1 VFAKYNESITSR
13 CIGTINIS
21 YKNDNTGKTARI
33 TKEIVIDK
41 HSNHKYGGWEI
52 GPSNNVQIRRCS
64 VCGYAETNIIH
75 SPTLPPTST
84 QSPTP
89 TPVPTPSPTPVPTP
103 DANNHAFV
111 AKTTWNMNSVN
122 HWHACNYPGCNM
134 DAHYDLSNMPN
145 EARFS
150 THKYGGWE
158 NGPSNDTQVRRCAVC
173 GYTESQE
180 IFSVS
185 INPQACTIREGNT
198 QILTVNVRGYGNDKV
213 TKTFSTS
220 NTSIAT
226 VNRNGI
232 VTARSYGTAEITV
245 RGQVNGTGKVK
256 TAKCVINVE
265 CAHRRT
271 EKYYIEESD
280 TKHREVRRCLSCST
294 IIEPSEPLLRDHTWS
309 GRWVV
314 RDIDANEYTH
324 VCTKCGAFGGGTRIG
339 YIEGSTTKHAYC
351 PSTEWQFNK
360 EYHWLACVYPN
371 CNMTSHKTI
380 GNLPENAV
388 CKKHAFNGSG
398 ADQNICS
405 ECGKTRQE
413 VDNYGRV
420 EPKPTPCIHNYIE
433 VIYKYEPNPI
443 TPVDQPT
450 SEGHYVEYKCE
461 YCKQSDPDRPK
472 ARIPHSLLRHFV
484 DTENIDK
491 HICDVCNW
499 ESECQYDE
507 DNIEYTLTAT
517 CLNAGYL
524 FGYKKCSNCENK
536 IEVYRHEEPAL
547 EHTSDRRSVNK
558 SFHAY
563 NGTYWVSEIASK
575 SCRYS
580 SDIESNG
587 ILKTDE
593 EGRPNSNGVLYHSAD
608 DTSREDQWVHYS
620 INWCY
625 RCGGT
630 YRSEYVACE
639 NSIEYYAIKNATHKR
654 HCKVCDRKGE
664 ERHQSSGANYVK
676 MVGDYSAAT
685 RVGNVSFTAEEIAPY
700 CKTELPARSDQ
711 SGNDLKKGLHA
722 VINMCR
728 KCGQYF
734 IDRSENHSWAVYE
747 HKFTQ
752 VGDYQ
757 HKFKWVCAICNYLSD
772 EIIEDCYSYRTTTE
786 PVEDWDTCYD
796 EEFCYCICERDLG
809 LHEFWVD

>member
-1 VFAKYNESITSR
+1 MIMPAKTIFFGGLMKRKTLLYISLISIIVILLCSYVFAINTSGAKIVKNSTIKTVTTVKPVTKTTPKPTVRVTQKATVKPTSKVTPRPTVKSTPRATAVPQKQTTKPMVLPDSSPTPTYTYECITDPGGSSTSSKIYGEQGDVIHVRVERTDGSNNKTSVTILVSASENHGLLQVVNNNVFAKYNESITSR

-75 SPTLPPTST
+75 SPPLPPTST

-339 YIEGSTTKHAYC
+339 YIEGSTTEHPYC
-351 PSTEWQFNK
+351 ASREWSYNK
-360 EYHWLACVYPN
+360 EFHWYKCVYPN

-380 GNLPENAV
+380 GNLPSDAG
-388 CKKHAFNGSG
+388 CKKHAFSGSG

-405 ECGKTRQE
+405 VCGKTKQ
-413 VDNYGRV
+413 DLGI
-420 EPKPTPCIHNYIE
+420 EPTPTPCVHNYIE
-433 VIYKYEPNPI
+433 FIYTYDPNPI
-443 TPVDQPT
+443 STVDQPT
-450 SEGHYVEYKCE
+450 SEGHFVEYKCE
-461 YCKQSDPDRPK
+461 YCNQSDPARPK
-472 ARIPHSLLRHFV
+472 EQIPHSLNHFV
-484 DTENIDK
+484 KNGEDWHN
-491 HICDVCNW
+491 CSYCNW
-499 ESECQYDE
+499 ENECQYE
-507 DNIEYTLTAT
+507 ERNIVYTTTAT
-517 CLNAGYL
+517 CLSPGHL
-524 FGYKKCSNCENK
+524 
-536 IEVYRHEEPAL
+536 IERKSCLYCNNEIESRLGDMGAL
-547 EHTSDRRSVNK
+547 G
-558 SFHAY
+558 HAY
-563 NGTYWVSEIASK
+563 IPQRLEVAYTDSIVVDTAPSE
-575 SCRYS
+575 
-580 SDIESNG
+580 G
-587 ILKTDE
+587 I
-593 EGRPNSNGVLYHSAD
+593 
-608 DTSREDQWVHYS
+608 
-620 INWCY
+620 
-625 RCGGT
+625 
-630 YRSEYVACE
+630 
-639 NSIEYYAIKNATHKR
+639 
-654 HCKVCDRKGE
+654 
-664 ERHQSSGANYVK
+664 
-676 MVGDYSAAT
+676 
-685 RVGNVSFTAEEIAPY
+685 NVSSIP
-700 CKTELPARSDQ
+700 
-711 SGNDLKKGLHA
+711 
-722 VINMCR
+722 
-728 KCGQYF
+728 
-734 IDRSENHSWAVYE
+734 VYE
-747 HKFTQ
+747 GG
-752 VGDYQ
+752 VIDG
-757 HKFKWVCAICNYLSD
+757 
-772 EIIEDCYSYRTTTE
+772 R
-786 PVEDWDTCYD
+786 
-796 EEFCYCICERDLG
+796 
-809 LHEFWVD
+809 